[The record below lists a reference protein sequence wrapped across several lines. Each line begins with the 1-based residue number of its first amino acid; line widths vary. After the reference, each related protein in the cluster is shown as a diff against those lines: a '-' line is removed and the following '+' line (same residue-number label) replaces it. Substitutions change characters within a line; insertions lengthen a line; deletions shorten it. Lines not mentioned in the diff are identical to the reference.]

1 MRLIVST
8 MVRPAILLQRSTPW
22 SPELNDAPRPTQPL
36 YAANAIQDI
45 ALDLALPEDLFIDVD
60 STDVQWSLR
69 AGDNAVPS
77 WLAFDPRTL
86 TVRGT
91 PRNRDV
97 GTYSLLLVSRDSQ
110 GAEGQMP
117 FQLTV
122 ENVNDPPTS
131 IRLVRSQV
139 SESVPGL
146 RIGALQVVDPDPA
159 DQFTWQISDPR
170 FVVLDNELWLSTT
183 SSLDF
188 ELESSIVI
196 QATVTDNGSPNLSL
210 TSPLTIEV
218 IDVNEFFPELQS
230 QTLTIP
236 TASQAQPSSPPT
248 TPSIVTPGKPF
259 AIVCPPE
266 ISPPCDW
273 MR

>member
-1 MRLIVST
+1 
-8 MVRPAILLQRSTPW
+8 
-22 SPELNDAPRPTQPL
+22 
-36 YAANAIQDI
+36 
-45 ALDLALPEDLFIDVD
+45 
-60 STDVQWSLR
+60 
-69 AGDNAVPS
+69 
-77 WLAFDPRTL
+77 
-86 TVRGT
+86 
-91 PRNRDV
+91 
-97 GTYSLLLVSRDSQ
+97 
-110 GAEGQMP
+110 MP

-236 TASQAQPSSPPT
+236 NGLTSSTLIT
-248 TPSIVTPGKPF
+248 TYNAVDRDTRQTVRYRLSSGDISSF
-259 AIVCPPE
+259 AIGCGNR
-266 ISPPCDW
+266 SASSGTWC
-273 MR
+273 RQ